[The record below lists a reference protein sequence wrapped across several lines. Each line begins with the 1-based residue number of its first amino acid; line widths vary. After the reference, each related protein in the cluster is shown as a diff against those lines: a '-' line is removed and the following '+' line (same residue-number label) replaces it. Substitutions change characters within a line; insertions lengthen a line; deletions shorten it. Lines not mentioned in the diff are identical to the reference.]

1 MLALKLP
8 AKQGCRHGS
17 VDLSA
22 PTILATPG
30 LSPKHTIYACYNG
43 ICTLFAIVLR
53 KGQKLTKSG
62 RGIGPLKKQTTYR
75 VSDLQVDNKLPT
87 YYRVVMRKVSVNVTA
102 SGL

>member
-1 MLALKLP
+1 MT
-8 AKQGCRHGS
+8 
-17 VDLSA
+17 SA
-22 PTILATPG
+22 PGFSEIIP
-30 LSPKHTIYACYNG
+30 LSDASVHRRKYPNYDF
-43 ICTLFAIVLR
+43 TLITTNLQVGVSISHWIIVLR